1 MINKIKSF
9 LRLSPLRKIIVI
21 QAFWL
26 SIYTYFLFRFFNHRA
41 RFGEK
46 AIATAN
52 FGQLFQKKASDIGW
66 AIQVVAK
73 YISWKNVCRHQAY
86 QAKLLCNFYK
96 IPCVIFIGFKK
107 DLAKNEIEAHAWTV
121 AGGRII
127 TGFCNPEEYIVQ
139 SVYKNKWQ

>member
-9 LRLSPLRKIIVI
+9 LRLGPSRKIIVI
-21 QAFWL
+21 QALWL
-26 SIYTYFLFRFFNHRA
+26 SIYTYFLFRFFNRRA

-46 AIATAN
+46 AAPEACFN
-52 FGQLFQKKASDIGW
+52 QLPHKKANDIGW
-66 AIQVVAK
+66 AIQIVAK

-96 IPCVIFIGFKK
+96 VPCLIFVGFKK
-107 DLAKNEIEAHAWTV
+107 EPNKNEIEAHAWTV
-121 AGGRII
+121 AGGKII

>member
-9 LRLSPLRKIIVI
+9 LRLGPSRKTIVI
-21 QAFWL
+21 QAL
-26 SIYTYFLFRFFNHRA
+26 GISIYTYFLFRFFNRRA

-46 AIATAN
+46 TAPSARVN
-52 FGQLFQKKASDIGW
+52 QLPQKKASDIGW

-127 TGFCNPEEYIVQ
+127 TGFCNPEEYVVQ

>member
-9 LRLSPLRKIIVI
+9 LRLGPSRKTIVI
-21 QAFWL
+21 QAL
-26 SIYTYFLFRFFNHRA
+26 GISIYTYFLFRFFNRQA
-41 RFGEK
+41 RFGERTTPS
-46 AIATAN
+46 ASFN
-52 FGQLFQKKASDIGW
+52 QVPHKKANDIGW

-96 IPCVIFIGFKK
+96 VPCLIFVGFKK
-107 DLAKNEIEAHAWTV
+107 EPRKNEIEAHAWTI
-121 AGGRII
+121 AGGKIV
-127 TGFCNPEEYIVQ
+127 TGFCNPEDYIVQ

>member
-1 MINKIKSF
+1 M
-9 LRLSPLRKIIVI
+9 RLGPSRKTIVI
-21 QAFWL
+21 QAL
-26 SIYTYFLFRFFNHRA
+26 GISIYTYFLFRYFNRRA

-46 AIATAN
+46 ATPLAGFN
-52 FGQLFQKKASDIGW
+52 QLPHKKANDISW

-96 IPCVIFIGFKK
+96 VPCLIFVGFKK
-107 DLAKNEIEAHAWTV
+107 EPNKNEIEAHAWTV
-121 AGGRII
+121 AGGKII